1 MLIFLKSVPSLI
13 SNDAI
18 CVETLHVNNFFESL
32 NHLASYLTRLI
43 ALDIGHV
50 HSIYCVN

>member
-18 CVETLHVNNFFESL
+18 CVETLHVNNFL
-32 NHLASYLTRLI
+32 K
-43 ALDIGHV
+43 V
-50 HSIYCVN
+50 